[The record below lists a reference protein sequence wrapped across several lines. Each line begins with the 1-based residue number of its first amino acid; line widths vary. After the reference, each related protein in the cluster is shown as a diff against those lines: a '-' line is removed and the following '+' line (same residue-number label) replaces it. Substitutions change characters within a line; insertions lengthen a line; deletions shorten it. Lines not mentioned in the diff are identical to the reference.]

1 MAFSAILRRSVARLA
16 PAGYQ
21 VVRSQKQRQ
30 SAVFTALYHQASSP
44 VMRPAFGSFL
54 PIRQFSSTA
63 AVKRTNSDDTLLRVI
78 EAEIQ
83 CAIEAEDQDKAEEV
97 PHNFPFEIEDN
108 PGEQT
113 VSLSRKYQGETI
125 NVVVHMPDIVSG
137 EGAEDDGDD
146 DKDDEAEDGNQSS
159 IPLIVRISKK
169 DGPSLEF
176 GCTAFPDEIAI
187 DTLAV
192 KDPNTSEEQIA
203 YEGPDFM
210 DLDENLQK
218 AFHKY
223 LEIRGIKPSTTNF
236 LHEYMISKDSREYLM
251 WLKNL
256 KSFIEA

>member
-16 PAGYQ
+16 PVGAQ
-21 VVRSQKQRQ
+21 IVRSQKQRQ
-30 SAVFTALYHQASSP
+30 SSVFSALYRHASSP
-44 VMRPAFGSFL
+44 VMRPAFGSL
-54 PIRQFSSTA
+54 SQIHHFSSPA
-63 AVKRTNSDDTLLRVI
+63 AVKRTSSDENLLRVI

-83 CAIEAEDQDKAEEV
+83 CAIEAEDQDKVEEA
-97 PHNFPFEIEDN
+97 PDNFPFEIEDN

-113 VSLSRKYQGETI
+113 ISLSRTYQGETI

-137 EGAEDDGDD
+137 EGAEDNEDD
-146 DKDDEAEDGNQSS
+146 DNDDETENGTQSS
-159 IPLIVRISKK
+159 IPLVVRISKK

-192 KDPNTSEEQIA
+192 KDPNASEEQVA
-203 YEGPDFM
+203 YEGPDFA

-256 KSFIEA
+256 KSFVEA